1 MATTTTVEQD
11 RRDAG
16 PGRFSAPHEVFY
28 GLTPRFDFG
37 YVEVELS
44 SAPTP
49 KSAMARKATLRRQ
62 VADAAATLPEM
73 LRNAFDAVLAHG
85 VEGDW
90 DVAILRDGVVSDPA
104 AAVELAYRL
113 KKNLYAALS
122 SPDRSRERAQ
132 VGIVLRGNPAPFE
145 VAEGLAALGLPY
157 GSTHAGVRAAKVR
170 ALRAAGSR
178 SERSRIR
185 DAADTLLAC
194 SEKRLFLDPAKQ
206 GQGGRKKG

>member
-1 MATTTTVEQD
+1 MAITTADQD
-11 RRDAG
+11 QRDAG

-28 GLTPRFDFG
+28 GVRPSFDVG

-44 SAPTP
+44 TSPTP
-49 KSAMARKATLRRQ
+49 PKVMERKSVLRRQ
-62 VADAAATLPEM
+62 VADAAASLPEM

-104 AAVELAYRL
+104 DAVELAYRL

-132 VGIVLRGNPAPFE
+132 VGIVVRGNPAPKE

-185 DAADTLLAC
+185 DAAEVLLAC